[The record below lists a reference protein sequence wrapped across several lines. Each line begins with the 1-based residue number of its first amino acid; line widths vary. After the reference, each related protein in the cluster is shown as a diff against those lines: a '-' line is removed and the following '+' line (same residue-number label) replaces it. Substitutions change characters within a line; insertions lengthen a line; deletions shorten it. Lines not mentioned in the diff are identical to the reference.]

1 MKQLF
6 LFEYCLYP
14 VHLVWLVQFFHSLV
28 RLFSAYSV
36 LGAVLSKHFI
46 VMF

>member
-6 LFEYCLYP
+6 LFEYWLYP